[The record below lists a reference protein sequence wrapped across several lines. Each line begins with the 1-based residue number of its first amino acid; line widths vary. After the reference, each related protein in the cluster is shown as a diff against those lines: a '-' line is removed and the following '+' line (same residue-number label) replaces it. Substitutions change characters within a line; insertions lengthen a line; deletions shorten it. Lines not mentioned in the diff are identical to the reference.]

1 MCKIF
6 FCLFG
11 HLPMKVKEK
20 LVSIFGLFHNLHNHG
35 VNSVHAHLLFLLCST
50 GNNVMFAFYNRL

>member
-11 HLPMKVKEK
+11 HFPMKFKEK
-20 LVSIFGLFHNLHNHG
+20 LVSIFGLFHNMHNHG

-50 GNNVMFAFYNRL
+50 GNNVMFAF